1 MRELLEL
8 QAREGWLRPESLR
21 VLAER
26 LRIPLHRIESVS
38 TFYTHFR
45 REPPKGAE
53 IEVCRD
59 LACRLAGAGAA
70 SAALGE
76 WAAARGDAVVREVSC
91 LGRCDRAPAAAFGH
105 AVVDPRAP
113 DSWATRLDRR
123 DHEPISRPVRAW
135 PAADPY
141 VRRESGGEFR
151 GDVGGH
157 VGVEIDDEVG
167 GEVDGEARN
176 GSGGDIDG
184 DADPGGE
191 PLAPWAVIRAAL
203 EQPKERVIERLERA
217 GLRGMGGA
225 GFPTARKWS
234 LVAAEAAG
242 PKHVV
247 CNADESEPASFK
259 DRELLHDLSHLVI
272 EGMLLAAYCVGAERG
287 TIFIRHE
294 YEPERRRLEAAIKAA
309 RAAGA
314 LGEGIF
320 GSPFSFEID
329 VFVSPGGYILGEE
342 TALLECLE
350 GRRGE
355 PRNKPPF
362 PGTEGLFGRPTL
374 INNVETLVH
383 AVGIA
388 HRGEEWWA
396 GLGRE
401 GFRGHKFVSVCGDVE
416 RPGVEL
422 FAVGTPLREV
432 LERHGGMKQ
441 GVALLA
447 VAPGG
452 ASSSFLGGEALD
464 VPLDFEA
471 LTRAGS
477 MLGAGAVL
485 FVAEGRDLLEVGLDV
500 TRFFRNESCG
510 RCVPCRLGSEKAVA
524 LVEKA
529 GGLSAG
535 DETLLRSLHATM
547 GQTSIC
553 GLGQVALG
561 PLLSILDRF
570 PDRVRRATGA

>member
-1 MRELLEL
+1 MQELVRELRAL

-21 VLAER
+21 DLAER

-45 REPPKGAE
+45 REPPQGAE

-59 LACRLAGAGAA
+59 LACRLAGAGPA
-70 SAALGE
+70 SEALRE
-76 WAAARGDAVVREVSC
+76 WAVGRGDAVVREVSC
-91 LGRCDRAPAAAFGH
+91 LGRCDRAPAATFGH
-105 AVVDPRAP
+105 AVVDPRDP
-113 DSWATRLDRR
+113 DSWAARLEQRDR
-123 DHEPISRPVRAW
+123 EPDSRPVRTW

-141 VRRESGGEFR
+141 V
-151 GDVGGH
+151 
-157 VGVEIDDEVG
+157 G
-167 GEVDGEARN
+167 GEV
-176 GSGGDIDG
+176 
-184 DADPGGE
+184 
-191 PLAPWAVIRAAL
+191 LAPWAVIRAAL
-203 EQPKERVIERLERA
+203 EQPKELVIERLERA

-234 LVAAEAAG
+234 LVAAESGG

-259 DRELLHDLSHLVI
+259 DRELLHDLPHLVI

-294 YEPERRRLEAAIKAA
+294 YEPERRRLEAALEAA

-314 LGEGIF
+314 LGEEIF
-320 GSPFSFEID
+320 GSSFSFDID

-362 PGTEGLFGRPTL
+362 PGTVGLLGRPTL

-388 HRGEEWWA
+388 HRGERWWD

-401 GFRGHKFVSVCGDVE
+401 GFCGHKFVSVCGDVE

-422 FAVGTPLREV
+422 FAVGTPLREI
-432 LERHGGMKQ
+432 LERHGGMKR
-441 GVALLA
+441 GAALLA

-452 ASSSFLGGEALD
+452 ASSSFLGAEALD
-464 VPLDFEA
+464 VPLDFDA

-510 RCVPCRLGSEKAVA
+510 KCVPCRLGCEKAVA
-524 LVEKA
+524 LVEKT
-529 GGLSAG
+529 GGVSAE

>member
-1 MRELLEL
+1 LQELVRELRAL
-8 QAREGWLRPESLR
+8 QAQEGWLRPESLR
-21 VLAER
+21 ALAER

-45 REPPKGAE
+45 REPPQGAE

-59 LACRLAGAGAA
+59 LACRLAGAGPA
-70 SAALGE
+70 SEALRE
-76 WAAARGDAVVREVSC
+76 WAGRRGDAVVREVSC

-105 AVVDPRAP
+105 AVVDPRDP
-113 DSWATRLDRR
+113 DSWASRLEHGDQ
-123 DHEPISRPVRAW
+123 EPVSRPVRSW
-135 PAADPY
+135 PSADPY
-141 VRRESGGEFR
+141 VDS
-151 GDVGGH
+151 
-157 VGVEIDDEVG
+157 EVG
-167 GEVDGEARN
+167 REV
-176 GSGGDIDG
+176 GSEVGS
-184 DADPGGE
+184 E
-191 PLAPWAVIRAAL
+191 SLAPWSVIRAAL
-203 EQPKERVIERLERA
+203 GRPTERVTERLERA

-234 LVAAEAAG
+234 LVAAESGG

-259 DRELLHDLSHLVI
+259 DRELLHDLPHLVI
-272 EGMLLAAYCVGAERG
+272 EGMLLAAYCIGAERG

-294 YEPERRRLEAAIKAA
+294 YEPERRRLEAAIEAA

-314 LGEGIF
+314 LGDGIF
-320 GSPFSFEID
+320 GSSFSFDLD

-362 PGTEGLFGRPTL
+362 PGTKGLLGRPTL

-388 HRGEEWWA
+388 HRGEGWWA
-396 GLGRE
+396 DLGRE
-401 GFRGHKFVSVCGDVE
+401 GFRGQKFVSVCGDVE

-422 FAVGTPLREV
+422 FAVGTPLGEV
-432 LERHGGMKQ
+432 LERHDGMKQ
-441 GVALLA
+441 GAALLA

-452 ASSSFLGGEALD
+452 ASSSFLGPEALD
-464 VPLDFEA
+464 VPLDFDA
-471 LTRAGS
+471 LARAGS

-510 RCVPCRLGSEKAVA
+510 KCVPCRLGCEKAVA

-529 GGLSAG
+529 GCISAA
-535 DETLLRSLHATM
+535 DEMLLRSLHATM

-570 PDRVRRATGA
+570 PDRVRRAPGT